1 MNVIVQT
8 KLKSTLKNFVLI
20 SFIALIFLGCTD
32 PNVGAADSERVDLI
46 SKRSWQLEKYTNTS
60 GSTISDGQ
68 LNSSARLLYG
78 LAFTFNKKNRTV
90 QGMAKTNKE
99 IINRGTWDIESDNET
114 LNIDIDG
121 FSGEFEIVNL
131 NNTTMVLKSKT
142 DNPDIGVGSEVHLV
156 FSEYKL

>member
-1 MNVIVQT
+1 M
-8 KLKSTLKNFVLI
+8 
-20 SFIALIFLGCTD
+20 ALIFLGCTD
-32 PNVGAADSERVDLI
+32 PNVGAEDSERVDLI
-46 SKRSWQLEKYTNTS
+46 SKRSWQLEKYTSTT

-78 LAFTFNKKNRTV
+78 LAFTFNKNKTV
-90 QGMAKTNKE
+90 QGVAKTSKD

-114 LNIDIDG
+114 LHIDIDG
-121 FSGEFEIVNL
+121 FSGEFEIVSL
-131 NNTTMVLKSKT
+131 NNTGMVLKSKT